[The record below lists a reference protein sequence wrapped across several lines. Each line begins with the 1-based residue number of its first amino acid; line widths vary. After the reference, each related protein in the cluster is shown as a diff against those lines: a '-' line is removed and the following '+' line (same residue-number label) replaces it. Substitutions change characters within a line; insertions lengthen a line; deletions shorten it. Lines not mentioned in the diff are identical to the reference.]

1 MLQFIAQTNDRYSIP
16 EQVQMAIEGGCQWV
30 QLRVPDLNDAQ
41 LRELATELV
50 PLCKENMTILTIENH
65 VDIAQELG
73 IHGVHLRGENLKPM
87 EVREQLGPEAIIGA
101 EVTLASTAMSYVPAD
116 IDYVTFPPSV
126 SIERIG
132 ENIEALRNAKFEL
145 PVVAEGN
152 FKPLDIPGIM
162 QQGINGIAVGSEI
175 GNSHQP
181 VEKTEELLNALTRAN

>member
-87 EVREQLGPEAIIGA
+87 EVREHLGPEAIIGA

-152 FKPLDIPGIM
+152 FKPSDIPGIM